1 VLTMQV
7 IVEPAGTDWGAII
20 GASLAAIGTLAG
32 VIVGGR
38 GSRRA
43 KADAV
48 RREAYAEYL
57 TAAASLIANR
67 KQSGGRVTDEQWRTL
82 RAARYTAQLVGSTA
96 VAKKARDLSAAV
108 GEPLAHDGIDFNPDF
123 EPLIIAMQSD
133 LRVRS
138 QDTRTTPWYG
148 LMGGA

>member
-1 VLTMQV
+1 MQV

-96 VAKKARDLSAAV
+96 VAKKARDR
-108 GEPLAHDGIDFNPDF
+108 IDFNPDF